1 MHQLDFF
8 DTLRVSIKLLE
19 TFLDENADN
28 LRVFLN
34 GVLKSLG
41 EGVFEASEERVDATL
56 ERHEVHSDAV
66 DLLLVWK
73 FLQLTTL
80 LL

>member
-56 ERHEVHSDAV
+56 KCYEVHSDAV